1 MQFIYGLLFSISSLA
16 IIFAIFLI
24 YKAPR
29 FRWSLSFIMICISI
43 WSFGYALELKSIE
56 FSQKVFWAKFEYFGI
71 ASIAVAWLIFVLEYV
86 GKRKYITPR
95 NVIILFFD
103 PIITVI
109 LVWNN
114 EFHHLIWKSI
124 EMKNYAGFSILVF
137 KYGEWA
143 KIHTAY
149 MYLLF
154 SFSLFILLQIFSSHP
169 YYKKQTL
176 ALILSSIIPWMANL
190 SYVLRFTYLDATPL
204 AFLFT
209 SIVFIYLMKY
219 RFLDILPVAKES
231 ILESMEDAVIAV
243 DRNMKILYLNSAAL
257 KLAGLSSN
265 EIIGGD
271 IELLKSIHDE
281 LEEMHTNIRK
291 EVRIKNRYFELKT
304 SPIFGECGD
313 VIGYFAILRDIT
325 ERKMAEKKLEKALQ
339 LERDIKIKMAHYF
352 FNPIAIAKGFL
363 LLHIEEGKNGKIQK
377 ALKAIE
383 RIEKIVKNI
392 ITKGRIEE

>member
-16 IIFAIFLI
+16 IIFAIFSI
-24 YKAPR
+24 YRAPR
-29 FRWSLSFIMICISI
+29 SKWALSFIMVCIAI
-43 WSFGYALELKSIE
+43 WSFGYAFELKSNG
-56 FSQKVFWAKFEYFGI
+56 FAQKVFWAKFEYFGI
-71 ASIAVAWLIFVLEYV
+71 APIAVAWLIFVLQYV

-95 NVIILFFD
+95 NILLLFFD
-103 PIITVI
+103 PLITII

-124 EMKNYAGFSILVF
+124 EMKHYTGFSILVF
-137 KYGEWA
+137 EYGGWA

-149 MYLLF
+149 VYLLF

-169 YYKKQTL
+169 YYKKQAL
-176 ALILSSIIPWMANL
+176 ALALSSTIPWIANL

-231 ILESMEDAVIAV
+231 ILESMDDAVIAV
-243 DRNMKILYLNSAAL
+243 DRNMKILYLNPAAL
-257 KLAGLSSN
+257 KLIGLPLDEVIGSN
-265 EIIGGD
+265 
-271 IELLKSIHDE
+271 IELLESLHHDLARIH
-281 LEEMHTNIRK
+281 TSIRK
-291 EVRIKNRYFELKT
+291 EIEIKNRYFEIKT
-304 SPIFGECGD
+304 SPIIGECND
-313 VIGYFAILRDIT
+313 VIGYFAILRDVT
-325 ERKMAEKKLEKALQ
+325 ERKMAEKKLEEALK
-339 LERDIKIKMAHYF
+339 LEKDIKIKMAHYF

-363 LLHIEEGKNGKIQK
+363 LLNIEEGKNGKVKK
-377 ALKAIE
+377 ALEAIE